1 MEKIKSYFLN
11 YIDTAREVKELVNRE
26 VEARVFVFGSVVR
39 GDYCIGL
46 SDIDIAIVS
55 EDFKNREKKLRIY
68 DVLYKKYFD
77 SPIEFHLLTPQQSFN
92 SLYWILSLIL
102 DASFLILDSHLY

>member
-39 GDYCIGL
+39 GD
-46 SDIDIAIVS
+46 
-55 EDFKNREKKLRIY
+55 
-68 DVLYKKYFD
+68 
-77 SPIEFHLLTPQQSFN
+77 
-92 SLYWILSLIL
+92 
-102 DASFLILDSHLY
+102 